1 MRLIFLSTILLFTS
15 VVLSGQAGLVVNEV
29 SQGTCCA
36 RDYVEL
42 IVVGDSCETV
52 DLRHWVIDDNN
63 GDFVECAG
71 AGNGAIRNVGITNGH
86 VRFTDDDI
94 WSAVPVGTIILIY
107 SWDPN
112 SPDLQADIDGLEID
126 YTDENCDMV
135 RVLPLNASNIY
146 MERSTDFPSE
156 PSTSDCPASLTCP
169 NGGDGNPGYTG
180 ATYLPLTNRSFD
192 AARGEIGF
200 NISADAC
207 QVRRPD
213 YSYFHGV
220 SWGQTIMD
228 CIAGPPLDGGPDQLH
243 ITDIGST
250 GRVYYL
256 RNTNDTDYRD
266 NSNFTVGMALLRQT
280 PGRPNSCDNANWIAS
295 IRRPELDDKIFGK
308 RCENPI
314 IDTTFCLGDTINL
327 LENIE
332 TGQACQADNYTWGF
346 NDINSLISVVDIT
359 DSTSIVTT
367 LAEGMTVI
375 EVIIRMDHD
384 DLYQGLNCD
393 DIAPPSEL
401 MVTYHVTI
409 QNPDGITLDTN
420 AISTCAGV
428 AGMGNFFLPDY
439 ISTIKAG
446 ASSATFYSDA
456 DAMTVLPDLYE
467 SPGGESIYVII
478 EQYGCASLPLELEL
492 VVDGLPETNLQLSV
506 CPQDSLVIGGIVWNQ
521 DNPRGSV
528 VVPAQNATA
537 CDTLVNVDL
546 SFDGEKEQ
554 LIQELL
560 CPNQFRIIEGVRYN
574 QDNPTGRVTLDI
586 PARGGCDSVIVID
599 LSFIPVDTTWISP
612 VLCPDEERMIA
623 GEIYDINRPS
633 GFQRLLGAATN
644 GCDSVIAISLQYL
657 DYGTYEVIDT
667 ICAGDSLMVNGIWYS
682 ESRPDGRDTFPHA
695 AANGC
700 DSMNIIS
707 LSFKEPIRDTLSRTL
722 CAGGELRVGTEI
734 FDESNPQGEVLLTS
748 QQAPFCDSIL
758 WVQLSFQDA
767 GTATYDG
774 PICDGDTIVIAGTS
788 YHADH
793 LTGRD
798 TARGA
803 SVNGCDSISIINLRL
818 LQPSITQM
826 ITTLCDGEH
835 VMVLGER
842 YDATNPIGTETLEGG
857 AVDGCDSIVEV
868 DLSFQPPHINFIT
881 DNLCANDTV
890 NYLGTDYHAG
900 RLTGRDTISGGA
912 ASGCDSILD
921 IDLQLLPVP
930 AGSLQVDICEGDS
943 LLVHGTWYSE
953 RNTSGEHLLDDAA
966 SNGCDSSLQVIAT
979 ILSKARTSIADAICP
994 GDSILVNGNYYSHQR
1009 ARGTEIL
1016 LNGAANG
1023 CDSIITIELELLDK
1037 RLETI
1042 SGDIP
1047 LLDTV
1052 YVAGTAYHRTRR
1064 SDVIT
1069 LPGAASNGCD
1079 SIITVD
1085 LNFVGLDITARADS
1099 PLCVD
1104 ELGSITIEDISTDL
1118 YPVTMRISPDPHTI
1132 LLSGPEDLPFTFSD
1146 LTADTYEILFTDA
1159 GGFNGIYESTI
1170 TESPDLFFEAESE
1183 LTLYYGEQ
1191 EQLDIQTNAEIDM
1204 VRWSPGFAL
1213 DCDDCLSPLLDP
1225 KASQLY
1231 LVQALDANGCE
1242 YSLEIDVTVL
1252 LEKDFFLPNV
1262 FSPNGDGV
1270 NDIFTIQ
1277 AGPRVTQLK
1286 TFQVYNRVGALIHA
1300 EADGLIDEMA
1310 GWDGFS
1316 HGQQAAIGVYVY
1328 IAEVI
1333 LADGSISRLSGDV
1346 TIVR

>member
-1 MRLIFLSTILLFTS
+1 MRLIFLSTFLFFS
-15 VVLSGQAGLVVNEV
+15 SLILSGQAGLVVNEV

-42 IVVGDSCETV
+42 VVVGDSCETV

-71 AGNGAIRNVGITNGH
+71 PGNGAIRNVGITNGH

-94 WSAVPVGTIILIY
+94 WAAVPVGTIILIY

-112 SPDLQADIDGLEID
+112 SEDLQADIDGLEVD
-126 YTDENCDMV
+126 YEDDNCDMV

-146 MERSTDFPSE
+146 MERSADFPSE
-156 PSTSDCPASLTCP
+156 PSTSECPASLTCP
-169 NGGDGNPGYTG
+169 NGGDGNPDYTG

-213 YSYFHGV
+213 YSYFHGF

-295 IRRPELDDKIFGK
+295 IRRPELDDKILGK
-308 RCENPI
+308 RCDNPV

-332 TGQACQADNYTWGF
+332 TGQACQADNYTWSF

-367 LAEGMTVI
+367 LAEGVTQI
-375 EVIIRMDHD
+375 EVNIRMDHD
-384 DLYQGLNCD
+384 NLYAGLSCD
-393 DIAPPSEL
+393 AIASPSEL
-401 MVTYHVTI
+401 MVTYNVTI
-409 QNPDGITLDTN
+409 QNPDGIVLDTN
-420 AISTCAGV
+420 AISTCASVG
-428 AGMGNFFLPDY
+428 GLGNFFLPDY
-439 ISTIKAG
+439 VSSIKRG
-446 ASSATFYSDA
+446 ATGATFYSDA
-456 DAMTVLPDLYE
+456 DATQILPDLYE
-467 SPGGESIYVII
+467 SPDGEVIYVIV
-478 EQYGCASLPLELEL
+478 EQYGCTSVPLELRL
-492 VVDGLPETNLQLSV
+492 IVDGLPETTLRRSL
-506 CPQDSLVIGGIVWNQ
+506 CPLDSLIIGGITWNQ
-521 DNPRGSV
+521 DNPIGSV
-528 VVPAQNATA
+528 VVPAQSATD

-546 SFDGEKEQ
+546 SFDGERER
-554 LIQELL
+554 LVRELL

-574 QDNPTGRVTLDI
+574 QDNPSGRVTLDI

-599 LSFIPVDTTWISP
+599 LSFRDVDTTWITP
-612 VLCPDEERMIA
+612 LLCPDEEREIA

-633 GFQRLLGAATN
+633 GFQRLLGAGAN
-644 GCDSVIAISLQYL
+644 GCDSVIAIALDYL
-657 DYGTYEVIDT
+657 DYGTYVIRDT
-667 ICAGDSLMVNGIWYS
+667 ICSSDSILVNGIWYS
-682 ESRPDGRDTFPHA
+682 ESRPEGRDTFPGA

-707 LSFKEPIRDTLSRTL
+707 LSFIEPARDTVRRTL
-722 CAGGELRVGTEI
+722 CTGGELRIGTEV
-734 FDESNPQGEVLLTS
+734 FDEANPEGSAVLTS
-748 QQAPFCDSIL
+748 EQAPFCDSIV
-758 WVQLSFQDA
+758 WVQLRFQDA
-767 GTATYDG
+767 GIASYNG
-774 PICDGDTIVIAGTS
+774 SLCAGDTVFIAGTA
-788 YHADH
+788 YHQDR

-803 SVNGCDSISIINLRL
+803 SANGCDSISIIDLVL
-818 LQPSITQM
+818 LQPSITQV
-826 ITTLCDGEH
+826 TQTLCDGEH
-835 VMVLGER
+835 MTVLGQR
-842 YDATNPIGTETLEGG
+842 YDAANPRGTERIAGG
-857 AVDGCDSIVEV
+857 AANGCDTIVNI
-868 DLSFQPPHINFIT
+868 DLSFEPAHINFIT
-881 DNLCANDTV
+881 DHLCANDTV
-890 NYLGTDYHAG
+890 NYLGIDYHSG
-900 RLTGRDTISGGA
+900 RPSGRDTIIAGA

-921 IDLQLLPVP
+921 INLQIIDVP
-930 AGSLQVDICEGDS
+930 EGNLAIDICEGDS
-943 LLVHGTWYSE
+943 LFIHGRWYSE
-953 RNTSGEHLLDDAA
+953 SFTEGEHLLDDSA
-966 SNGCDSSLQVIAT
+966 SNGCDSLLRVSAT
-979 ILSKARTSIADAICP
+979 ILRKARLSITDAICP
-994 GDSILVNGNYYSHQR
+994 GDSILVHNTYYSHAQS
-1009 ARGTEIL
+1009 RGTEIL
-1016 LNGAANG
+1016 INGAANG
-1023 CDSIITIELELLDK
+1023 CDSIVTVDLQLLDTK
-1037 RLETI
+1037 RETV

-1047 LLDTV
+1047 LLDTIV
-1052 YVAGTAYHRTRR
+1052 VAGINFHRTNS
-1064 SDVIT
+1064 SDIIT

-1079 SIITVD
+1079 SVITVD
-1085 LNFVGLDITARADS
+1085 LNFVGLDISARSES

-1104 ELGSITIEDISTDL
+1104 ELGTITIDRISTDL
-1118 YPVTMRISPDPHTI
+1118 FPVAMMIGSDPHTTLI
-1132 LLSGPEDLPFTFSD
+1132 SGPSDLPLIIDD
-1146 LTADTYEILFTDA
+1146 LAAGSYEILFTDA

-1170 TESPDLFFEAESE
+1170 TAAPDLFFESDPE
-1183 LTLYYGEQ
+1183 LTVYYGEQ
-1191 EQLDIQTNAEIDM
+1191 EQLDIITNADIDI
-1204 VRWSPGFAL
+1204 VRWSPGFSL

-1231 LVQALDANGCE
+1231 IVEALDANGCE

-1252 LEKDFFLPNV
+1252 LEKDFYLPNV

-1286 TFQVYNRVGALIHA
+1286 SFQVYNRVGSLIHA
-1300 EADGLIDEMA
+1300 EADGLIDEMT
-1310 GWDGFS
+1310 GWDGNS
-1316 HGQQAAIGVYVY
+1316 DGQLAALGVYIYV
-1328 IAEVI
+1328 AEVI